1 MNSLIESIR
10 NLGPAR
16 LGAIGVVALALLGSL
31 LFVATQMTATNLAPL
46 YSGLDPIDSRSIQR
60 ELANRNEAFEVRAN
74 GEEILVAS
82 DRINAL
88 RIEMAQEGLPSSGV
102 IGNEIFDRDQTL
114 GASSFQQQV
123 SRVRALEGEL
133 ARSIA
138 TLRDVHSARVHIVM
152 PQRELFQRNERPP
165 TASILLNM
173 RGTSRLDREQ
183 VQAVSHLVA
192 SAVPGLDAADISIL
206 DNRGT
211 LLARGGRGDGASG
224 GLESGMEQQQAFEA
238 RMAQRIEEILGSAVG
253 FSGVRAEVTAI
264 MDFSQQVIEQ
274 EVFDPEGQV
283 VVSTSSDQTD
293 SSARD
298 GAVDPVSVEN
308 NLPAPNDLGGAG
320 AAGTEET
327 SSGLREVTNFQNS
340 STRTNTIVPPGR
352 VDRLS
357 VAVLVD
363 GVRSRDEDGN
373 EVYRERTPEEMEQ
386 LAAMVRA
393 AVGFDETRG
402 DLMQITNQRF
412 ADLPNLAELDQ
423 AVLFGFTFSQ
433 IQQLL
438 QPLLI
443 GIVIILILLVVVR
456 PLLSRVLES
465 IAAAREAHAQ
475 AGEIPMIT
483 DQTTGQPVPA
493 LPGMD
498 GMDGEEFDSMID
510 IAHIEG
516 RVKASSM
523 KKIGEIIEK
532 HPEEAVS
539 ILRNWMYQES

>member
-1 MNSLIESIR
+1 MNSVIDTIR

-16 LGAIGVVALALLGSL
+16 LGAIAVVAIALLASL
-31 LFVATQMTATNLAPL
+31 LFVATQMGTTNLAPL
-46 YSGLDPIDSRSIQR
+46 YSGLDAIDSRSIQR
-60 ELANRNEAFEVRAN
+60 ELANRNEPFEVRAN
-74 GEEILVAS
+74 GEEIFVAA
-82 DRINAL
+82 DKVNAL
-88 RIEMAQEGLPSSGV
+88 RLEMAQQGLPSSGV

-114 GASSFQQQV
+114 GASNFQQQV

-138 TLRDVHSARVHIVM
+138 TLRDVHSARVHIVL
-152 PQRELFQRNERPP
+152 PQRELFQRSERPP

-173 RGTSRLDREQ
+173 RGSTRLDREQ

-192 SAVPGLDAADISIL
+192 SAVAGLDPNNISIL

-211 LLARGGRGDGASG
+211 LLSRGGNGTQDKTV
-224 GLESGMEQQQAFEA
+224 ESGMELQQTFET
-238 RMAQRIEEILGSAVG
+238 RLAQRIEEILGSTVG
-253 FSGVRAEVTAI
+253 YSGVRAEVTAD

-274 EVFDPEGQV
+274 NVFDPNGQV
-283 VVSTSSDQTD
+283 VVSTSSDQND
-293 SSARD
+293 SSSRD
-298 GAVDPVSVEN
+298 GMQDPVSVGN
-308 NLPAPNDLGGAG
+308 NLPAPNELSGTGGT
-320 AAGTEET
+320 GTEET
-327 SSGLREVTNFQNS
+327 TTGLREVTNFQNS

-352 VDRLS
+352 VKRLS

-363 GVRSRDEDGN
+363 GVRTPGEEG
-373 EVYRERTPEEMEQ
+373 EAYRARTAEEMEQ
-386 LAAMVRA
+386 LTAMVRA
-393 AVGFDETRG
+393 AVGYDESRG
-402 DLMQITNQRF
+402 DVVTLTNQRF
-412 ADLPNLAELDQ
+412 ADLPNLGDLEQTL
-423 AVLFGFTFSQ
+423 LFGLTFNQ

-443 GIVIILILLVVVR
+443 GIVVILILLVVVR

-465 IAAAREAHAQ
+465 IAAAREAHSG
-475 AGEIPMIT
+475 AGEMAMIT
-483 DQTTGQPVPA
+483 DQTTGLPVPA
-493 LPGMD
+493 LPGME
-498 GMDGEEFDSMID
+498 GMEGETDFDSMID

-539 ILRNWMYQES
+539 ILRSWMYQES

>member
-1 MNSLIESIR
+1 VNSLIESIR

-60 ELANRNEAFEVRAN
+60 ELANRNEAFGVRAN

-138 TLRDVHSARVHIVM
+138 TLRDVHSARVHIVL

-224 GLESGMEQQQAFEA
+224 GLESGMELQQAYEA

-402 DLMQITNQRF
+402 DLVQITNQRF

-465 IAAAREAHAQ
+465 IAAAREAHAA

-539 ILRNWMYQES
+539 ILRNWMYQKS

>member
-1 MNSLIESIR
+1 MNSVIDTIR

-16 LGAIGVVALALLGSL
+16 LGAIAVVAIALLASL
-31 LFVATQMTATNLAPL
+31 LFVATQMGTTNLAPL
-46 YSGLDPIDSRSIQR
+46 YSGLDAIDSRSIQR
-60 ELANRNEAFEVRAN
+60 ELANRNEPFEVRAN
-74 GEEILVAS
+74 GEEIFVAS
-82 DRINAL
+82 DKVNAL
-88 RIEMAQEGLPSSGV
+88 RLEMAQQGLPSSGV

-114 GASSFQQQV
+114 GASNFQQQV

-138 TLRDVHSARVHIVM
+138 TFRDVHSARVHIVL

-173 RGTSRLDREQ
+173 RGSTRLDREQ

-192 SAVPGLDAADISIL
+192 SAVPGLDPNNISIL

-211 LLARGGRGDGASG
+211 LLSRGGNGTQDKTV
-224 GLESGMEQQQAFEA
+224 ESGMELQQAFET
-238 RMAQRIEEILGSAVG
+238 RLAQRIEEILGSTVG
-253 FSGVRAEVTAI
+253 YSGVRAEVTAD

-274 EVFDPEGQV
+274 NVYDPNGQV
-283 VVSTSSDQTD
+283 VVSTSSDQND
-293 SSARD
+293 SSSRD
-298 GAVDPVSVEN
+298 GLQDPVSVGN
-308 NLPAPNDLGGAG
+308 NLPAPNDLGGTG
-320 AAGTEET
+320 GAGTEET
-327 SSGLREVTNFQNS
+327 TTGLREVTNFQNS
-340 STRTNTIVPPGR
+340 NTRTNTIVPPGR
-352 VDRLS
+352 VKRLS

-363 GVRSRDEDGN
+363 GVRTPGDAGDED
-373 EVYRERTPEEMEQ
+373 YRARTAEEMEQ
-386 LAAMVRA
+386 LTAMVRA
-393 AVGFDETRG
+393 AVGYDESRG
-402 DLMQITNQRF
+402 DVVTLTNQRF
-412 ADLPNLAELDQ
+412 ADLPDLGDLEQ
-423 AVLFGFTFSQ
+423 TILFGLTFNQ

-443 GIVIILILLVVVR
+443 GIVVILILLVVVR

-465 IAAAREAHAQ
+465 IAAAREAHAGSGDM
-475 AGEIPMIT
+475 AMIT
-483 DQTTGQPVPA
+483 DQTTGLPVPA
-493 LPGMD
+493 LPGME
-498 GMDGEEFDSMID
+498 GMEGEGDFDSMID

-539 ILRNWMYQES
+539 ILRSWMYQES

>member
-60 ELANRNEAFEVRAN
+60 ELANRNEAFGVRAN

-138 TLRDVHSARVHIVM
+138 TLRDVHSARVHIVL

-224 GLESGMEQQQAFEA
+224 GLESGMELQQAYEA

-402 DLMQITNQRF
+402 DLVQITNQRF

-465 IAAAREAHAQ
+465 IAAAREAHAA

-539 ILRNWMYQES
+539 ILRNWMYQKS